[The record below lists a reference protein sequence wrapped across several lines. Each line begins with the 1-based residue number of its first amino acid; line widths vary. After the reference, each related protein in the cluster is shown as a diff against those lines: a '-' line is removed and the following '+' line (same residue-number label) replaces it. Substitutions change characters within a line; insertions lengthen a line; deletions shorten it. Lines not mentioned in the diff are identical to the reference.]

1 MKGQIVKINSDLHF
15 VNDNGKV
22 YPCKCRGIFRK
33 EHITPV
39 VGDYVLFNAEKKL
52 IEEIRDR
59 NWTQKQFAVLV
70 WKKNSEVNE
79 LIKWKRNITIQ
90 WDLIL
95 SEVFW
100 TPEKYWINMQT
111 DYDYEI
117 AKKEREKQKMEQKQE
132 FEVVTDIEKPEIV
145 EEKSSNETES
155 WKVENNKESQNIVAP
170 LPDKQEKSENSFAE
184 MKAKL
189 KGNEEQIEYCR
200 RTNKW
205 PGR

>member
-1 MKGQIVKINSDLHF
+1 MIH
-15 VNDNGKV
+15 
-22 YPCKCRGIFRK
+22 PW
-33 EHITPV
+33 
-39 VGDYVLFNAEKKL
+39 KKL

-95 SEVFW
+95 SEVLW

-117 AKKEREKQKMEQKQE
+117 LKQEREKQKMEQKQE
-132 FEVVTDIEKPEIV
+132 FEVVSDIPKENIQEVVSEDVHKDDSLLEDIQND
-145 EEKSSNETES
+145 NEDIQNDNNVSPWTETITINQES
-155 WKVENNKESQNIVAP
+155 LQGKKESIDEKDVSLSQVSVNSDISQNNNEI
-170 LPDKQEKSENSFAE
+170 EISEEERQKRKE
-184 MKAKL
+184 MKKIFM
-189 KGNEEQIEYCR
+189 NF
-200 RTNKW
+200 
-205 PGR
+205 